1 MWGDNME
8 RELGFGDVQELKLPC
23 PVVALKAEKVKHV
36 QCGGQF
42 TVCIGDVKSKTPS
55 ESNFNNLQTFGVQ
68 YQPLDKP
75 TENIDAARSGHKSSA
90 GKSIERVRERDDSS
104 VKKLF
109 SSAESELIYLRQKL
123 LLATEQNKQI
133 LKDNKSLK
141 REISKELKPL
151 IQEQQVANSNL

>member
-8 RELGFGDVQELKLPC
+8 RELGFGDVQERRLPC
-23 PVVALKAEKVKHV
+23 PLVALKAEKVKHV
-36 QCGGQF
+36 ECGGQF
-42 TVCIGDVKSKTPS
+42 TVCIGDVKSKSPS
-55 ESNFNNLQTFGVQ
+55 ETNLNNLQTFGVK
-68 YQPLDKP
+68 YQPLDKC
-75 TENIDAARSGHKSSA
+75 TTASIDAARSGHKSSS
-90 GKSIERVRERDDSS
+90 GKSIERVRDDSS

-133 LKDNKSLK
+133 LKSNKSLK

-151 IQEQQVANSNL
+151 I